1 MSSDICVIKYN
12 LLYYPY
18 GNANPQR
25 GILPA
30 IFPAEIHS
38 YIEHSKVLC

>member
-12 LLYYPY
+12 LLY
-18 GNANPQR
+18 NANPQR